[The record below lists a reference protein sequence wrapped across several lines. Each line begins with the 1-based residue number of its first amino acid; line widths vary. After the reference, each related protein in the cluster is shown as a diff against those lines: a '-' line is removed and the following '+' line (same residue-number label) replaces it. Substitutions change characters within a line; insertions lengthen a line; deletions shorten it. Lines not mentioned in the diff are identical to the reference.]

1 MTATPSVPP
10 ISRIVSLT
18 ADAAPV
24 ELSGTVLIRASVA
37 GPWIRAMLA
46 AIRAMVGTTTNQ

>member
-24 ELSGTVLIRASVA
+24 ELSGTVLVCVQLVVA
-37 GPWIRAMLA
+37 GLVTMIFR
-46 AIRAMVGTTTNQ
+46 V

>member
-1 MTATPSVPP
+1 MTTTPSVPP

-24 ELSGTVLIRASVA
+24 ELSGTVPIRASVA
-37 GPWIRAMLA
+37 GPWIRAMPA